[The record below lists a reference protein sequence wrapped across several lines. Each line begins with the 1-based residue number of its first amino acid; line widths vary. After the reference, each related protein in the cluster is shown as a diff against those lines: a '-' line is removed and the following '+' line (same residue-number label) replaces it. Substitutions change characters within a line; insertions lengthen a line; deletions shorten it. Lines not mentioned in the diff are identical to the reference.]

1 MKRCKNGR
9 IIPFLEAK
17 MGFDIALGSMYR
29 EQALLLCQV
38 IGKTPLEDAE
48 LIIRHASARHYAQ
61 MDYFKREYMKS
72 ALEQGY
78 SVFHAAKEWYRIAF
92 QAGYIGFA
100 PCNEYVQEKYALVS
114 KIYETLR
121 VNKDMTDEQ
130 LEESLEPGERKR
142 LETWDDM
149 IRTVKMIARTQRS
162 NEDTNP

>member
-17 MGFDIALGSMYR
+17 MGFDSGPGIMYR
-29 EQALLLCQV
+29 GQALLLCQV
-38 IGKTPLEDAE
+38 IGKFPLTDAE
-48 LIIRHASARHYAQ
+48 LVIRHASSRSYALF
-61 MDYFKREYMKS
+61 DYFKPEFIKS
-72 ALEQGY
+72 AQEQGY
-78 SVFHAAKEWYRIAF
+78 SFLHATKEWYRIAF

>member
-1 MKRCKNGR
+1 M
-9 IIPFLEAK
+9 
-17 MGFDIALGSMYR
+17 
-29 EQALLLCQV
+29 
-38 IGKTPLEDAE
+38 
-48 LIIRHASARHYAQ
+48 
-61 MDYFKREYMKS
+61 
-72 ALEQGY
+72 
-78 SVFHAAKEWYRIAF
+78 
-92 QAGYIGFA
+92 
-100 PCNEYVQEKYALVS
+100 S

>member
-1 MKRCKNGR
+1 
-9 IIPFLEAK
+9 
-17 MGFDIALGSMYR
+17 
-29 EQALLLCQV
+29 
-38 IGKTPLEDAE
+38 
-48 LIIRHASARHYAQ
+48 
-61 MDYFKREYMKS
+61 MKS